1 MIISSEPGTKHDFN
15 ESAFTQPGILIN
27 SSKFDGMNS
36 EEAIE
41 TISSELEK
49 QEKGK
54 KVTNYRLRDWLISR
68 QRYWGAPIPMLTN
81 DNGDIFPESDENLP
95 IELPENVTF
104 SGVQSPIKSM
114 KEFIEF
120 VDPISNEIQY
130 RETDT
135 FDTFMESSWYYARF
149 CCPDNDEKMLDE

>member
-1 MIISSEPGTKHDFN
+1 MSVPAHDQRDYDFAEKYKLPIHPVIISSEQGTKHYFN

-41 TISSELEK
+41 AIGAELEK

-81 DNGDIFPESDENLP
+81 KNGDIFPESDENLP
-95 IELPENVTF
+95 VELPENVTF
-104 SGVQSPIKSM
+104 SGCLLYTSPSPR
-114 KEFIEF
+114 
-120 VDPISNEIQY
+120 D
-130 RETDT
+130 
-135 FDTFMESSWYYARF
+135 
-149 CCPDNDEKMLDE
+149 